1 MPTERK
7 VELVA
12 EIRELIASAQVAIAT
27 SYQGAPVS
35 QQTAMRQALSDAGI
49 QYRVVKNTL
58 LRRAA
63 DEAGLPL
70 FADLADGP
78 TAIAVGDD
86 PVAAAKA
93 LTAYLRTL
101 PANTPVRVRNAIVDG
116 QLVEA
121 RTVQDLATVPSREE
135 LLSKIAGGLIGK
147 LIELAGLLQ
156 ATTREFA
163 GLVEARAKQLE
174 GAEA

>member
-1 MPTERK
+1 
-7 VELVA
+7 LVA
-12 EIRELIASAQVAIAT
+12 EIRELIASAQVAIST
-27 SYQGAPVS
+27 SYQGVPVS
-35 QQTAMRQALSDAGI
+35 QQTAMRQALTDAGI
-49 QYRVVKNTL
+49 RYRVVKNTL

-63 DEAGLPL
+63 EDAGLPL
-70 FADLADGP
+70 FVDLAEGP
-78 TAIAVGDD
+78 TALAVGDD

-101 PANTPVRVRNAIVDG
+101 PANTPVQIRRAIVDG

-121 RTVQDLATVPSREE
+121 RTVQELATVPSREE
-135 LLSKIAGGLIGK
+135 LLGKIAGGLIGK
-147 LIELAGLLQ
+147 LVELSGLLQ